1 MSLLSDLRK
10 GREIA
15 KFGEDIALVLIR
27 IGRALFHGDQAGE
40 QEAHQILETRTREQA
55 AGRAAAEASRLAGPR
70 NNHGRTVQP

>member
-1 MSLLSDLRK
+1 MSVFSDLRK

-15 KFGEDIALVLIR
+15 KFGEEIALVLIR

-55 AGRAAAEASRLAGPR
+55 AGRAAHRASSQA
-70 NNHGRTVQP
+70 GRTVHD